1 MLRLSKKLLFAIE
14 AVVDVAYFAVKAPV
28 RSSDIS
34 ERHGIP
40 RRYLEQVLQE
50 LVRNGILSG
59 QRGPRGGY
67 RLARPA
73 GEINLG
79 EIIRIVRR
87 LEGTPDPMAD
97 GGGSEI
103 GIQVVRPIWLDMQSQ
118 MMTHLDGVTIAALC
132 ADAKLKGIGDESPEA
147 SGETPDGRH

>member
-14 AVVDVAYFAVKAPV
+14 AVVDIAYFAVNQPV

-34 ERHGIP
+34 DRQGIP

-50 LVRNGILSG
+50 LVRSGILAG

-73 GEINLG
+73 SEIALG

-97 GGGSEI
+97 SGGSEI
-103 GIQVVRPIWLDMQSQ
+103 GMRVVRPIWVDMQGQ
-118 MMTHLDGVTIAALC
+118 MMAHLDSLTIETLC
-132 ADAKLKGIGDESPEA
+132 EDARRKGIKAAKEKLSSGA
-147 SGETPDGRH
+147 S